1 MKILAN
7 DGISPL
13 GEKILKE
20 AGYEVITTTV
30 PQDDL
35 IDYINSNN
43 ISILLVRSATKV
55 RQPLMEACP
64 NLKAVGR
71 GGVGLDNIDVDFA
84 RQIGVDIFNTPG
96 ASSQA
101 VAELVIGHM
110 LSLARG
116 LHDSNRQMPIYGSTE
131 FKSLKKKYGKGIEL
145 RGKTLGV
152 IGLGRIGQQTAKYAL
167 GMGMK
172 VIGTDS
178 FAKEIKIDLGINGC
192 NCVVT
197 INTVDF
203 ETVLKESD
211 FISLHVPA
219 QADGKPVIGKAE
231 IEKMKKGVVLINLAR
246 GGIINEMDLL
256 EGLNS
261 GKVRGA
267 AIDVYDN
274 EPTPNSEIL
283 GHENLSLTPHT
294 GAATV
299 EAQDRIG
306 EELAQ
311 YIMDKFPL

>member
-1 MKILAN
+1 
-7 DGISPL
+7 
-13 GEKILKE
+13 
-20 AGYEVITTTV
+20 
-30 PQDDL
+30 
-35 IDYINSNN
+35 
-43 ISILLVRSATKV
+43 
-55 RQPLMEACP
+55 
-64 NLKAVGR
+64 
-71 GGVGLDNIDVDFA
+71 
-84 RQIGVDIFNTPG
+84 
-96 ASSQA
+96 
-101 VAELVIGHM
+101 
-110 LSLARG
+110 
-116 LHDSNRQMPIYGSTE
+116 MPIYGSTE

-192 NCVVT
+192 DCVVT

-274 EPTPNSEIL
+274 EPTPNSDIL